1 VTCTGANR
9 VRVSPAL
16 YNNMEDVDRLLWAL
30 A

>member
-16 YNNMEDVDRLLWAL
+16 YNNMDDISRLLSAL